1 MRVIVCALT
10 SQFGFIM
17 DTHNEASAALWVA
30 SCGLGGWWG
39 SGKYIEGG
47 PHRAMFKSSG
57 QY

>member
-17 DTHNEASAALWVA
+17 DTHNEASTVG

-47 PHRAMFKSSG
+47 RDDFTFIAKRDFFVK
-57 QY
+57 